1 MPDMEW
7 FKNARF
13 GMFIHWDHSSVQGVE
28 IGWPLVDRSIIDRGD
43 GSAEDKVSIAQY
55 QSTAQTFS
63 PELWDAGALAQL
75 AKRNGV
81 RYAVFTTRHH
91 AGFSM
96 FHSAVS
102 DFSIEHTPFG
112 RDIVREY
119 VDAFRAEGLR
129 IGFYYSLSD
138 WNHVDYPRFEESDKP
153 YPRERGK
160 PYDRTRFRRSTPEAW
175 ERYRSYLR
183 TQLTEL
189 LTNYGQVDLLWFDG
203 EWEREPEEWGA
214 AELRELIASL
224 QPNTIVNDRLPGQGD
239 YVTPEQSLPNRP
251 PEGPWETALTM
262 KDGWGFR
269 FNDTSYKSVRELLRY
284 LVEAA
289 SMGGNLLLNV
299 SPDGKGVIPPE
310 EVAALD
316 KIGAW
321 LGVHSDAIFGT
332 NPAPESVRFYGPTT
346 QSGNTLYLHL
356 LMEPREKVIVRGVP
370 VKRIR
375 SVRLM
380 GQQQDLAFSTMV
392 EVHLESKKGGEALG
406 ELRIEAPPRVDPL
419 MDVIAVE
426 FDGDVFTPS

>member
-1 MPDMEW
+1 MADMEW
-7 FKNARF
+7 FKDARY

-43 GSAEDKVSIAQY
+43 GSAEDKVSIEQY
-55 QSTAQTFS
+55 QATAASFN
-63 PELWDAGALAQL
+63 PELWDAKSLATL
-75 AKRNGV
+75 AAENGLK
-81 RYAVFTTRHH
+81 YAVFTTRHH

-96 FHSAVS
+96 FCSSVS
-102 DFSIEHTPFG
+102 DFSIEHTKFG

-119 VDAFRAEGLR
+119 VDAFRSAGLR

-138 WNHVDYPRFEESDKP
+138 WNHIDYPRFQESDKP

-160 PYDRTRFRRSTPEAW
+160 PYDRSKFRRSTPEAW
-175 ERYRSYLR
+175 QRYLGYLR

-189 LTNYGQVDLLWFDG
+189 LTNYGQIDLLWFDG
-203 EWEREPEEWGA
+203 EWEREPEEWQA

-269 FNDTSYKSVRELLRY
+269 FDDTSYKSVRELLRH

-299 SPDGKGVIPPE
+299 SPDGRGLLPPE
-310 EVAALD
+310 ETERLQ
-316 KIGAW
+316 KIGTW
-321 LGVHSDAIFGT
+321 LKTHGKAIFDTQPVENG
-332 NPAPESVRFYGPTT
+332 ARFYGPMT

-356 LMEPREKVIVRGVP
+356 LMEPREKVIVRGIP
-370 VKRIR
+370 VKRITR
-375 SVRLM
+375 VSVMASGRNL
-380 GQQQDLAFSTMV
+380 DYTSMV
-392 EVHLESKKGGEALG
+392 EVHLESKKGGDALG
-406 ELRIEAPPRVDPL
+406 ELRIVAPERTDPL

-426 FDGDVFTPS
+426 FDGDVFN